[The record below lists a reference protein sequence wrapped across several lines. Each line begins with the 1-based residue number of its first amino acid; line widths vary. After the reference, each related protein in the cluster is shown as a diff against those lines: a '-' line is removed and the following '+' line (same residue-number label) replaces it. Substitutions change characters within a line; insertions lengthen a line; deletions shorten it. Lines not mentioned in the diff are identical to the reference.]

1 MHELVPQDVLMSTNS
16 GYIANDDDLDV
27 SMSVKQIAN
36 DEDQGNRFTSI
47 SICLCSD
54 QLVDEEESS
63 EFSLAYKRTLTTI
76 FMCLRSAGG
85 SEAARYISSQDTLFC
100 YVNSK

>member
-1 MHELVPQDVLMSTNS
+1 MHELVPQDVLMSTNN
-16 GYIANDDDLDV
+16 IANDDDLDV
-27 SMSVKQIAN
+27 SMSVNQIAN
-36 DEDQGNRFTSI
+36 DEDQGNRFTSV
-47 SICLCSD
+47 SICSD

-100 YVNSK
+100 YVNST